1 MPVRSLG
8 PHVDSRAWKD
18 QGAGKGSGPVRDVGS
33 APYGYRPQEYPQPR
47 KKHPFLI
54 VLGIVG
60 ILAIIGALA
69 AVMVG
74 ASIRAMNSAKLEQY
88 FVDGKLATC
97 DIGADFYDAVGWK
110 DARRDYSSEKF
121 CYGWAETAEGEVSVE
136 IYLDEE
142 PLDGAIAPSDVAG
155 WSEITSTQPHNPWCI
170 MTSGD
175 PALSAVSL
183 FVPAPCEPLYRM
195 AQELGQLAADATGKK
210 SPSEDQVHTSEPVSV
225 ASDEYSELLS
235 TADHIGTKKNVRS
248 VDVKEA
254 TLQPKE
260 VKISP
265 FASLQTEEKSEV
277 CVDLILNIAAFS
289 DSIGESESF
298 KLPVLGVMTPAG
310 TITWLETTGEEGSY
324 SLSQDVSTTFCGE
337 YTGEFRETTLL
348 LVEYVESSKE
358 EPAVWKFELGGET
371 GI

>member
-8 PHVDSRAWKD
+8 PHVDSRAWKSPGR
-18 QGAGKGSGPVRDVGS
+18 QGERTSERRGECTVRVQTSGVS
-33 APYGYRPQEYPQPR
+33 AAEE
-47 KKHPFLI
+47 KHPFLI

-74 ASIRAMNSAKLEQY
+74 ASIRALNSAKLEQY

-97 DIGADFYDAVGWK
+97 DVDPDFYDSVGWK
-110 DARRDYSSEKF
+110 DTRRDYSTDKF
-121 CYGWAETAEGEVSVE
+121 CHGWAETTEGEVAVE
-136 IYLDEE
+136 IYLDDE

-155 WSEITSTQPHNPWCI
+155 WSEITSTQPHNPWCM
-170 MTSGD
+170 MTSVD

-183 FVPAPCEPLYRM
+183 FVPSSCEPLYPM
-195 AQELGQLAADATGKK
+195 AQELAQLAADATGKK

-235 TADHIGTKKNVRS
+235 SADHIGTKKNVRS

-265 FASLQTEEKSEV
+265 FGTLQTDEESEV
-277 CVDLILNIAAFS
+277 CGDLVLNIAALEDNIDEKFR
-289 DSIGESESF
+289 
-298 KLPVLGVMTPAG
+298 LPDLGVMTPAG
-310 TITWLETTGEEGSY
+310 TLRWLETTGEEGTY
-324 SLSQDVSTTFCGE
+324 DESQDVSTKYCGS
-337 YTGEFRETTLL
+337 YAGEFRETTLL
-348 LVEYVESSKE
+348 LVGGVASPEE

>member
-1 MPVRSLG
+1 MSN
-8 PHVDSRAWKD
+8 A
-18 QGAGKGSGPVRDVGS
+18 GS
-33 APYGYRPQEYPQPR
+33 APYGYGPQEYPQPR
-47 KKHPFLI
+47 RKRPLLI
-54 VLGIVG
+54 ILGVIGIV
-60 ILAIIGALA
+60 AVFAALVT
-69 AVMVG
+69 VMVG
-74 ASIRAMNSAKLEQY
+74 LSLRTMNSVRIEQY
-88 FVDGKLATC
+88 FADGKLATC

-121 CYGWAETAEGEVSVE
+121 CYGWAETTEGEVAVE

-155 WSEITSTQPHNPWCI
+155 WSEITSTQPHNPWCM

-183 FVPAPCEPLYRM
+183 FVPSSCEPLYPM
-195 AQELGQLAADATGKK
+195 AQELAQLAADATGKK

-235 TADHIGTKKNVRS
+235 SADHIGTKKNVRS

-265 FASLQTEEKSEV
+265 FASLQTEEESEV

-289 DSIGESESF
+289 DRIGESESF

-310 TITWLETTGEEGSY
+310 TITWLETTGEEGTY
-324 SLSQDVSTTFCGE
+324 DESQDVSTKYCGS
-337 YTGEFRETTLL
+337 YAGEFRETTLL

-358 EPAVWKFELGGET
+358 EPAVWKFELGGEE

>member
-8 PHVDSRAWKD
+8 PHVDSRAWKGPGR
-18 QGAGKGSGPVRDVGS
+18 QGERTSERRGECTVRVQTSGVS
-33 APYGYRPQEYPQPR
+33 AAEE
-47 KKHPFLI
+47 KHPFLI

-74 ASIRAMNSAKLEQY
+74 ASIRALNSAKLEQY

-97 DIGADFYDAVGWK
+97 
-110 DARRDYSSEKF
+110 
-121 CYGWAETAEGEVSVE
+121 
-136 IYLDEE
+136 
-142 PLDGAIAPSDVAG
+142 
-155 WSEITSTQPHNPWCI
+155 
-170 MTSGD
+170 
-175 PALSAVSL
+175 
-183 FVPAPCEPLYRM
+183 EPLYPM
-195 AQELGQLAADATGKK
+195 AQELAQLAADATGKK

-235 TADHIGTKKNVRS
+235 SADHIGTKKNVRS

-265 FASLQTEEKSEV
+265 FGTLQTDEESEV
-277 CVDLILNIAAFS
+277 CGDLVLNIAALEDNIDEKFR
-289 DSIGESESF
+289 
-298 KLPVLGVMTPAG
+298 LPDLGVMTPAG
-310 TITWLETTGEEGSY
+310 TLRWLETTGEEGTY
-324 SLSQDVSTTFCGE
+324 DESQDVSTKYCGS
-337 YTGEFRETTLL
+337 YAGEFRETTLL
-348 LVEYVESSKE
+348 LVGGVASPEE

>member
-8 PHVDSRAWKD
+8 PHVDSRAWKSPGR
-18 QGAGKGSGPVRDVGS
+18 QGERTSERRGECTVRVQTSGVS
-33 APYGYRPQEYPQPR
+33 AAEE
-47 KKHPFLI
+47 KHPFLI

-74 ASIRAMNSAKLEQY
+74 ASIRALNSAKLEQY

-97 DIGADFYDAVGWK
+97 
-110 DARRDYSSEKF
+110 
-121 CYGWAETAEGEVSVE
+121 
-136 IYLDEE
+136 
-142 PLDGAIAPSDVAG
+142 
-155 WSEITSTQPHNPWCI
+155 
-170 MTSGD
+170 
-175 PALSAVSL
+175 
-183 FVPAPCEPLYRM
+183 EPLYPM
-195 AQELGQLAADATGKK
+195 AQELAQLAADATGKK

-235 TADHIGTKKNVRS
+235 SADHIGTKKNVRS

-265 FASLQTEEKSEV
+265 FGTLQTDEESEV
-277 CVDLILNIAAFS
+277 CGDLVLNIAALEDNIDEKFR
-289 DSIGESESF
+289 
-298 KLPVLGVMTPAG
+298 LPDLGVMTPAG
-310 TITWLETTGEEGSY
+310 TLRWLETTGEEGTY
-324 SLSQDVSTTFCGE
+324 DESQDVSTKYCGS
-337 YTGEFRETTLL
+337 YAGEFRETTLL
-348 LVEYVESSKE
+348 LVGGVASPEE